1 MREAA
6 RIYRLGILISGR
18 GSNMVAL
25 IDAAQSGMIP
35 QAEVAVVI
43 SDQPAAPGLAKAKE
57 RGIETLV
64 VERSGRSREEHD
76 HDIMAAL
83 RDRNIDLICLAG
95 YMRILSNEFIEAFRG
110 RILNIHP
117 SLLPSFPG
125 LEPQQQALDTGV
137 DFSGC
142 TVHFVDET
150 LDGGPIIAQRVVPVL
165 EGDTVEKLSA
175 RILEQEHQLYP
186 EAVALILQRLAR
198 VTSAR
203 GGNLDSANTEFDT
216 AVDMEELVKPT
227 RVEARPNYRIYLEF
241 SDGAKG
247 EVDLSHFVGKGVFA
261 AWNDLKFFEGVHIGL
276 HREIKWNDEI
286 ELCPDSVYLMLTGK
300 SVEEVFPGLAKQ
312 QSHA

>member
-1 MREAA
+1 
-6 RIYRLGILISGR
+6 
-18 GSNMVAL
+18 MVAL

-43 SDQPAAPGLAKAKE
+43 SDQPAAPGLEKAKE
-57 RGIETLV
+57 RGIETVV
-64 VERSGRSREEHD
+64 VERRGRSREEHD
-76 HDIMAAL
+76 REIMAAL

-125 LEPQQQALDTGV
+125 LEPQKQALDNGV

-150 LDGGPIIAQRVVPVL
+150 LDGGPVIAQRVVPVL

-186 EAVALILQRLAR
+186 DAVGQVLLNNHFSQA
-198 VTSAR
+198 
-203 GGNLDSANTEFDT
+203 AN
-216 AVDMEELVKPT
+216 
-227 RVEARPNYRIYLEF
+227 
-241 SDGAKG
+241 S
-247 EVDLSHFVGKGVFA
+247 
-261 AWNDLKFFEGVHIGL
+261 
-276 HREIKWNDEI
+276 
-286 ELCPDSVYLMLTGK
+286 
-300 SVEEVFPGLAKQ
+300 
-312 QSHA
+312 